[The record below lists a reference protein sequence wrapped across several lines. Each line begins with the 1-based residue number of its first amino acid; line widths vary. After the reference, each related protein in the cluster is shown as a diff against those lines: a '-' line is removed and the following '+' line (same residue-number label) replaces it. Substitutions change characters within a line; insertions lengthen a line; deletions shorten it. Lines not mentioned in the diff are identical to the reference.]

1 MAKKRT
7 RLLFCH
13 FSTAESTVRICL
25 WVLTCIRWLTFLTD
39 FLLCYQLG
47 TYENDFKM
55 EREEK
60 INALREKDR
69 AIQNYEHLK
78 KEHVG
83 LRQNI
88 ERMYSQAQ
96 GQQQVHPNPLFVISF
111 YLFMVDILKFYLKKI

>member
-1 MAKKRT
+1 MAKTRT
-7 RLLFCH
+7 HAFFFVTFQLLK
-13 FSTAESTVRICL
+13 
-25 WVLTCIRWLTFLTD
+25 VLYVHVCGSLNVFRWLTFLTD
-39 FLLCYQLG
+39 FLLCYQLS

-83 LRQNI
+83 LRHNI

-96 GQQQVHPNPLFVISF
+96 AQQQVHPNPLFITSF
-111 YLFMVDILKFYLKKI
+111 YLLW